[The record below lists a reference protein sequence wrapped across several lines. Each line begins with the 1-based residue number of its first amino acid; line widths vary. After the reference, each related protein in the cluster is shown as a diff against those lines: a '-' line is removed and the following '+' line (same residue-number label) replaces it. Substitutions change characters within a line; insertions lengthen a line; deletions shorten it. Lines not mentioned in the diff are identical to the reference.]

1 LYRSEVAGRRIL
13 VMLDNARDSAQLTSD
28 EAHQLLA
35 SRLGA
40 DRLTAE
46 AGAVAEIWPS
56 FLL

>member
-1 LYRSEVAGRRIL
+1 
-13 VMLDNARDSAQLTSD
+13 MLDNARDSAQLTSD